1 MPSLCGYDRHC
12 PGETKFR
19 PVRFDFVSLWIV
31 CVCVCVTVVS
41 VCVIVPMPFGGQ
53 LRAAD
58 LRFTITGSGC
68 SDEKS
73 RRQLAGMGSVGL
85 LMEISLDVSSRHRFR
100 VLYVTRCGY

>member
-1 MPSLCGYDRHC
+1 MIATVQAKRS
-12 PGETKFR
+12 
-19 PVRFDFVSLWIV
+19 FVLSGSTSFPYGL

-73 RRQLAGMGSVGL
+73 RRQLAGMGSIGL